1 MFAITNAND
10 FKMKKK
16 ILSIGA
22 SNSSKSINK
31 KLADF
36 VAAKIENS
44 DVAKV
49 DLNHFELPVYSIDL
63 ENESGIPENA
73 YQFLEL
79 IKAADGIVMS
89 LAEHNGLPTVAF
101 KNLYD
106 WMSRI
111 DQKFWHNKPILLMAT
126 SPGARGGMSALGIMK
141 NLIPFTGGR
150 IITDFSLPSFYDNF
164 SEEGI
169 QDESLQIELKNKIKV
184 FDYELN
190 K

>member
-1 MFAITNAND
+1 
-10 FKMKKK
+10 MKKK

-36 VAAKIENS
+36 VAAKIQSS
-44 DVAKV
+44 DVIKV
-49 DLNHFELPVYSIDL
+49 DLNHFELPLYSIDL

-79 IKAADGIVMS
+79 IKTADGIVLS

-111 DQKFWHNKPILLMAT
+111 NHKFWNDKPILLMST
-126 SPGARGGMSALGIMK
+126 SPGARGGISALGIMK
-141 NLIPFTGGR
+141 NHIPYTGGN
-150 IITDFSLPSFYDNF
+150 IVADFSLPSFYDNF

-169 QDESLQIELKNKIKV
+169 KDTSLQIELENKIKV